1 MNFGESR
8 PEFCLYFF
16 SYMLGNGVTQVA
28 KVSILDKLAPNIT
41 LQAQIDERRC
51 ICIKQH
57 GSDKGPIL

>member
-1 MNFGESR
+1 
-8 PEFCLYFF
+8 
-16 SYMLGNGVTQVA
+16 MLGNGVTQVA